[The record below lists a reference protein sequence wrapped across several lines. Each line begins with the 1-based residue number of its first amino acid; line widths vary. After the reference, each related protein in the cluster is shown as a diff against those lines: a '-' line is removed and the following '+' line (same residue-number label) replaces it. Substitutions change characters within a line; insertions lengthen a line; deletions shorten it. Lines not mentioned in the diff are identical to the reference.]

1 MVARKNLQTHSFDF
15 PKIPAA
21 KKNGSYKSVT
31 ATRVIFSSREQHPPT
46 PIAHTHGHAKG
57 LGPNQAVWA
66 ASIFA
71 ALMQQNWSVSSTK
84 QAMGTDLPRCTHK
97 VILEIDIS
105 YSPARLGYPAEL

>member
-46 PIAHTHGHAKG
+46 PIAHAHGHAKG

-84 QAMGTDLPRCTHK
+84 QANTCLLYTSPSPRDAH
-97 VILEIDIS
+97 ES
-105 YSPARLGYPAEL
+105 RMPSSA

>member
-31 ATRVIFSSREQHPPT
+31 ATGVIFSSREQHPPT
-46 PIAHTHGHAKG
+46 PIAHAHGHAKG

-84 QAMGTDLPRCTHK
+84 QAAHFKHK
-97 VILEIDIS
+97 
-105 YSPARLGYPAEL
+105 A

>member
-21 KKNGSYKSVT
+21 KKKWQLKKRKCVT
-31 ATRVIFSSREQHPPT
+31 ATHVIFSSREQHPPT

-84 QAMGTDLPRCTHK
+84 QA
-97 VILEIDIS
+97 IIS
-105 YSPARLGYPAEL
+105 L

>member
-46 PIAHTHGHAKG
+46 PIAHAHGHAKG

-84 QAMGTDLPRCTHK
+84 QATD
-97 VILEIDIS
+97 IDD
-105 YSPARLGYPAEL
+105 YYFQY